1 MADVPITLGG
11 RTHHIACR
19 DGSEAQVARLGTL
32 LEQRWDAA
40 KQASGGLNDERTL
53 LFVGLM
59 LADALEEA
67 QRGGGT
73 KTADAG
79 DALIAEIAE
88 RLESIALAL
97 EQAVPK
103 D

>member
-19 DGSEAQVARLGTL
+19 DGSEDQVARLGKL
-32 LEQRWDAA
+32 LEQRWEAA

-53 LFVGLM
+53 LFVALM
-59 LADALEEA
+59 LADALDEA
-67 QRGGGT
+67 QRGTGRKSSG
-73 KTADAG
+73 AD
-79 DALIAEIAE
+79 DKLIAEIGE
-88 RLESIALAL
+88 RLESIAQAL